1 MDGRRSATTRLLM
14 TTPCPDLRLPGA
26 NEFCDVLNYTR
37 FRPNQIAGQTEKKT
51 IVTTTEA
58 EEIVVQDVLENGLA
72 ASIEL
77 YLGAEHFAPRQSD
90 ADTCSVEGVQRYAPA
105 VFKEKS
111 GKRRSFTVR
120 FLGGWRAAGRIRLR
134 WRRLTGLGSRLFCG
148 WSSVYLTE
156 PGGHGINS
164 RAAHFSE
171 TEKLW
176 NIADLGP
183 PKCKGGSPIV
193 AGKKHRVGGPSR
205 QIDSF
210 ADTEIDILIED
221 EDYFV
226 SSSRPRWWL
235 REELRGSGPGSAKA
249 RPWLRWPI
257 PELHEALRQIGIL
270 YAVREPPVGRRPA
283 PWLWQR
289 RVLPWSAGP
298 ACRRTRSPP

>member
-1 MDGRRSATTRLLM
+1 M

-105 VFKEKS
+105 VS
-111 GKRRSFTVR
+111 RRSQEK
-120 FLGGWRAAGRIRLR
+120 GGASRCVFSAAGALPDESGCV

-193 AGKKHRVGGPSR
+193 AGKTPGWGP
-205 QIDSF
+205 
-210 ADTEIDILIED
+210 L
-221 EDYFV
+221 
-226 SSSRPRWWL
+226 
-235 REELRGSGPGSAKA
+235 
-249 RPWLRWPI
+249 
-257 PELHEALRQIGIL
+257 
-270 YAVREPPVGRRPA
+270 PVN
-283 PWLWQR
+283 
-289 RVLPWSAGP
+289 
-298 ACRRTRSPP
+298 